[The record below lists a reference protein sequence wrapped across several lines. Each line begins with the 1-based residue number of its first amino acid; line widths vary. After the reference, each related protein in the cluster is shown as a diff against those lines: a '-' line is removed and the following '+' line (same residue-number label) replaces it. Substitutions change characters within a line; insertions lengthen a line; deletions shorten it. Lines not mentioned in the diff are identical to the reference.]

1 MKIDKSLLSGST
13 KMLIRS
19 LLRDRDK
26 YGYEMISQLALLS
39 KNVFDM
45 KEGTLYPVL
54 HSLESDGC
62 VVSYDQKTES
72 GRLRRYYRLTDRG
85 RLQLQEQTN
94 QWEAFS
100 GAVNMVLRPEN

>member
-13 KMLIRS
+13 KMLVLS
-19 LLRDRDK
+19 LLKDRDK
-26 YGYEMISQLALLS
+26 YGYEMISQLSLLS

-54 HSLESDGC
+54 HSLESEGC
-62 VVSYDQKTES
+62 VRSYDQKTES
-72 GRLRRYYRLTDRG
+72 GRSRRYYHLTDKGAR
-85 RLQLQEQTN
+85 QLAEQTE

-100 GAVNMVLRPEN
+100 GAVNMVLRPEG